1 MNGLSTDRLGKPA
14 LGGPLES
21 VVRHLV
27 SFSRDLR
34 GNVAIMFAFAFIP
47 AMLAGGAA
55 VDYSRASSARAEMQT
70 AVDAAALGVARD
82 GATMNDAEIQTHGR
96 RFFDANFQAGS
107 GVTVG
112 SVSVVRQGKTVT
124 VTANASIRTAT
135 LSAVSVDKIEF
146 AAVGKTMWGSSKIE
160 LALALDNT
168 GSMDSSGKMTALK
181 DAANNLLDILEKNA
195 VEADSFKVSIVPFNT
210 QVKVGTASKDA
221 SWLYYPTSGVNSS
234 LVVEKDK
241 WKGCLVDRS
250 KDYDTDASP
259 AVTGNNNTL
268 YPAVKCAESGLTL
281 LRPLTN
287 DWANLH
293 TTVNNMTPDGFTNVT
308 IGLAWALTQL
318 TPDAPLSQAKPW
330 ETEVAHQDHHPAHR
344 RREHPEPLHHQF
356 CPDRRAHR
364 ARLHPRQGQED
375 PPLHDPRHRRERRP
389 PAQLRHQDVDVLRRA
404 ECEPAEP
411 GIRGHWQRNRFD
423 PSDAIARRRRRSAPG
438 AGARNPH
445 KKSKRGVRMRL

>member
-1 MNGLSTDRLGKPA
+1 MSGLSTDRPGKPA

-27 SFSRDLR
+27 SFRCDRR

-112 SVSVVRQGKTVT
+112 SFAVARQGKTIT
-124 VTANASIRTAT
+124 VTANASIKTAT

-181 DAANNLLDILEKNA
+181 DAANNLLDILEKSA

-210 QVKVGTASKDA
+210 QVKVGTAAKDA
-221 SWLYYPTSGVNSS
+221 SWLYYPTSGVSSS

-259 AVTGNNNTL
+259 AVAGNNNTL

-318 TPDAPLSQAKPW
+318 TPDAPLSKAKPW
-330 ETEVAHQDHHPAHR
+330 ETESLTKIIILLTDGENTQ
-344 RREHPEPLHHQF
+344 
-356 CPDRRAHR
+356 
-364 ARLHPRQGQED
+364 
-375 PPLHDPRHRRERRP
+375 
-389 PAQLRHQDVDVLRRA
+389 
-404 ECEPAEP
+404 
-411 GIRGHWQRNRFD
+411 NRFTTN
-423 PSDAIARRRRRSAPG
+423 SAQIDERTEL
-438 AGARNPH
+438 ACTHVKH
-445 KKSKRGVRMRL
+445 KKIRLYTIRVIDGNADLLRNCATTTSMHYDVQNASQLNPVFEAIGNEIASIRLTQ